1 MQIKSIVALGVFATF
16 ANVSCTNMCSD
27 ERKIDI
33 YHCKGGMYPG
43 SSKYYYVFRIE
54 GDTVNISKMI
64 PDFYAYTPQDKQEYF
79 VEGNSDDFVSKL
91 NYLIKNVECSEVDL
105 REKKEVVI
113 HIPGKSFTYY
123 AKSDSAKKYIDA
135 VIDVILDMYKDNKK
149 ILVKK
154 RD

>member
-1 MQIKSIVALGVFATF
+1 
-16 ANVSCTNMCSD
+16 
-27 ERKIDI
+27 
-33 YHCKGGMYPG
+33 
-43 SSKYYYVFRIE
+43 
-54 GDTVNISKMI
+54 MI